1 MPNAATVAEPQY
13 QIGPD
18 RRRFRMIPINL
29 LNIDPNKQREIRNNR
44 KCIERA
50 RNWDWNK
57 AEAATVCPSRSEPG
71 HYDVIEGQHRIVSL
85 KMAIDEGL
93 APGDLVFPC
102 FDVDGLTNAQQ
113 SALGVEI
120 PRSRMTHN
128 AVEKW
133 RQDVRAGRPHQVQV
147 EVVLARH
154 GLGFTRKSSSVGLAC
169 VGTVE
174 GLVQRYDAQTGA
186 SYFDQTL
193 TILEMAYPATS
204 ISAAAR
210 WNRHLIMAVFDLVVN
225 NAERLDHDRLAQKL
239 SLMPAESWVELG
251 RGHRAGGVPA
261 IREELTRRYNMNL
274 KTRRI

>member
-1 MPNAATVAEPQY
+1 MSEARAEQPRY
-13 QIGPD
+13 AIGPD
-18 RRRFRMIPINL
+18 PRRMRMIPIAL

-44 KCIERA
+44 KCQERA

-57 AEAATVCPSRSEPG
+57 AEAATVTPSRTEPG

-85 KMAIDEGL
+85 KMAIDDGL
-93 APGDLVFPC
+93 APGDLTFPC

-120 PRSRMTHN
+120 PRSRMTHS

-154 GLGFTRKSSSVGLAC
+154 GLGFARKPSSVGLSC
-169 VGTVE
+169 VATVE
-174 GLVQRYDAQTGA
+174 NLVMRYDARTGA
-186 SYFDQTL
+186 DYFDQTL
-193 TILEMAYPATS
+193 AILELAYPATS
-204 ISAAAR
+204 ISAVAR
-210 WNRHLIMAVFDLVVN
+210 WNRHLIQAVFDLVVS
-225 NAERLDHDRLAQKL
+225 NADRLDHDRLATKM

-251 RGHRAGGVPA
+251 RGTRAGGVPA
-261 IREELTRRYNMNL
+261 IRDELVRRYNMNL